1 MNKYIKTDLADA
13 EKLMRAAIMNAIH
26 DIESGGEKYINL
38 GPNISNALFIECL
51 EKAGWKD
58 ENHDIVTD
66 ASDYEANL
74 KTPSGKIIITTFGS
88 PDYSFSST
96 RKLQV
101 TISVTLSSTQEIEVE
116 GNFNEDNEEALRMA
130 VQDQIYLPQDA
141 LKDACYDKEWDV
153 DEFTVV

>member
-26 DIESGGEKYINL
+26 DIESGEEKYINL

-51 EKAGWKD
+51 EKAGWED

-66 ASDYEANL
+66 LTDYEVNL
-74 KTPSGKIIITTFGS
+74 KTPSGKIILTTFGS

-101 TISVTLSSTQEIEVE
+101 TVSVTLSSLQEIEVE
-116 GNFNEDNEEALRMA
+116 GNFNEDSEEALKEA

-141 LKDACYDKEWDV
+141 LKDASYDEEWTV
-153 DEFTVV
+153 DEFSVV